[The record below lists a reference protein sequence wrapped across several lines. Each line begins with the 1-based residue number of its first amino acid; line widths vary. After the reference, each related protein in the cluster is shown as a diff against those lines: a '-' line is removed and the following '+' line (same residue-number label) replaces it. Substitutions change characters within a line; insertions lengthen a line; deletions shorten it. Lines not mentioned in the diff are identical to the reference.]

1 MGRGVL
7 YQALAH
13 EVLPGCSELQQ
24 SPQGEHQKMK
34 LWLSVRMKAF
44 GIMHIACV
52 REN

>member
-13 EVLPGCSELQQ
+13 EVLPGCSELQR
-24 SPQGEHQKMK
+24 SPQGERQMK
-34 LWLSVRMKAF
+34 LWLSVQMKAF
-44 GIMHIACV
+44 CIMHIACV